1 MGFNLFNPSFGNNPF
16 LRSDEPK
23 DDLHAELNGLMK
35 EWAEIKK
42 ENELLDIYDANG
54 IDSLYE

>member
-1 MGFNLFNPSFGNNPF
+1 MGFNLFNPSPGNNPF
-16 LRSDEPK
+16 LYQDEPK

>member
-1 MGFNLFNPSFGNNPF
+1 MGFNLFNPSPENNPF
-16 LRSDEPK
+16 FFCVEPK
-23 DDLHAELNGLMK
+23 DDLHAEWDGLMK
-35 EWAEIKK
+35 EWVEIKK